1 MRPAGRDGTIMIMTP
16 DRTEQLRAIRDEV
29 LTLTA
34 SPLYA
39 NRVATNAHPVIG
51 EGHHWARLM
60 FIGEAPGR
68 NEAASGRPFVGAAGK
83 ILDSLLATVDIKR
96 SDVYITNIVKD
107 RPPFNRDPLPEEIAV
122 YGPFLDRQ
130 IAIIKP
136 SVIVTLG
143 RYAMGY
149 VMEKFGLADQL
160 RPISAMHGRVLE
172 ATASYG
178 PIHIVPLYHPAV
190 AVYNASTKDVLAA
203 DMQVLR
209 QFDATPNPKQDSG
222 LTNLNLGVK

>member
-1 MRPAGRDGTIMIMTP
+1 MTS

-29 LTLTA
+29 LALIE

-39 NRVATNAHPVIG
+39 VRTETKAHPVIG
-51 EGHHWARLM
+51 EGSHGARMM

-83 ILDSLLATVDIKR
+83 ILDSLLEAAGIR
-96 SDVYITNIVKD
+96 RQDVYITNIVKD
-107 RPPFNRDPLPEEIAV
+107 RPPFNRDPLPDEIAV

-130 IAIIKP
+130 IAIIQP
-136 SVIVTLG
+136 SVLVTLG

-149 VMEKFGLADQL
+149 VLERFGLAGQL
-160 RPISAMHGRVLE
+160 RPISAMHGRVLD

-190 AVYNASTKDVLAA
+190 AVYNASTKEVLAA

-209 QFDATPNPKQDSG
+209 QFDATPVSG
-222 LTNLNLGVK
+222 